1 MATSILVIWSSRSLY
16 SYPSSFWDSFNFISL
31 LLLPFSWIT
40 IIFNFFKSLSLKKY
54 FKIKTICVG
63 NIYLGGTGKTP
74 LVLKINDMLKYKFKT
89 VFIKKKYIDQI
100 DEQNILSKYG
110 NLICLSFRDI
120 ALRIAERK
128 KYQLAILDDGLQD
141 KSLNYDISIACF
153 NSSELVGNGLVLP
166 AGPLRERITNILNY
180 DLAFLNGEK
189 NNKSFEKTLK
199 RLNPNLKIFRAK
211 YTPRNLE
218 SFKFKNNFL
227 VFSGIGNPLEFQ
239 QTLKKYNFKIK
250 KIMTFPDHYKYKNS
264 DINNIKNMAKSNK
277 LKIITTEKDYN
288 RLSNIQKKNIQFLK
302 IGLKIE
308 KEKEFKNFLLKK
320 L

>member
-1 MATSILVIWSSRSLY
+1 MKVKR
-16 SYPSSFWDSFNFISL
+16 PNFWDSFNFISL
-31 LLLPFSWIT
+31 LLLPFSLIT
-40 IIFNFFKSLSLKKY
+40 IIFNFFKSFSLKKY

-74 LVLKINDMLKYKFKT
+74 LVLMINDMLKYKFKT

-120 ALRIAERK
+120 ALRIAEKK
-128 KYQLAILDDGLQD
+128 KYHLAILDDGLQD
-141 KSLNYDISIACF
+141 KSLNYDISIVCF

-250 KIMTFPDHYKYKNS
+250 KIMTFPDQYKYKNS
-264 DINNIKNMAKSNK
+264 DINNIKNIAKSNK

-308 KEKEFKNFLLKK
+308 KEKEFRNFLLKK

>member
-1 MATSILVIWSSRSLY
+1 MKVKRPI
-16 SYPSSFWDSFNFISL
+16 FWDSFNFISL
-31 LLLPFSWIT
+31 LLLPFSLIT

-120 ALRIAERK
+120 ALRIAEK
-128 KYQLAILDDGLQD
+128 KNYQLAILDDGLQD

-153 NSSELVGNGLVLP
+153 NSSDVAGNNLVIP
-166 AGPLRERITNILNY
+166 AGPLRERLTNIINY
-180 DLAFLNGEK
+180 DIALLNGERK
-189 NNKSFEKTLK
+189 NKKFEKTLK
-199 RLNPNLKIFRAK
+199 HLNPNLKIFRAK
-211 YTPRNLE
+211 YYPKNLK
-218 SFKFKNNFL
+218 SFKFKSNFL
-227 VFSGIGNPLEFQ
+227 MFSGIGNPLEFQ

-250 KIMTFPDHYKYKNS
+250 KVITFPDHYNFKDS
-264 DINNIKNMAKSNK
+264 DISNIQKIAKRNK

-288 RLSNIQKKNIQFLK
+288 RLRVNQKKNIQY
-302 IGLKIE
+302 LKIE
-308 KEKEFKNFLLKK
+308 LIIKKQKEFKNFILKK

>member
-1 MATSILVIWSSRSLY
+1 MKIKKPL
-16 SYPSSFWDSFNFISL
+16 FWDNYNLVSLSLIPLSFIVIFFNFIKTLS
-31 LLLPFSWIT
+31 
-40 IIFNFFKSLSLKKY
+40 FKKN

-74 LVLKINDMLKYKFKT
+74 LALKINDILKYKFKT
-89 VFIKKKYIDQI
+89 VFIKKNYPDQI

-110 NLICLSFRDI
+110 KLICLKFRDI
-120 ALRIAERK
+120 ALKIAQRK

>member
-1 MATSILVIWSSRSLY
+1 MKIKKPL
-16 SYPSSFWDSFNFISL
+16 FWDNYNLVSLSLIPLSFIVIFFNFIKTLS
-31 LLLPFSWIT
+31 
-40 IIFNFFKSLSLKKY
+40 FKKN

-63 NIYLGGTGKTP
+63 NIYIGGTGKTP
-74 LVLKINDMLKYKFKT
+74 LALKINDILKYKFKT
-89 VFIKKKYIDQI
+89 VFIKKNYPDQI

-110 NLICLSFRDI
+110 KLICLKFRDI
-120 ALRIAERK
+120 ALKIAQRK

>member
-1 MATSILVIWSSRSLY
+1 MKVKRPI
-16 SYPSSFWDSFNFISL
+16 FWDSFNLISL
-31 LLLPFSWIT
+31 LLLPFSLIT
-40 IIFNFFKSLSLKKY
+40 IIFNFFKSLSPKKY

-120 ALRIAERK
+120 ALRIAEK
-128 KYQLAILDDGLQD
+128 KNYQLAILDDGLQD
-141 KSLNYDISIACF
+141 KSLNYDVSIACF

-211 YTPRNLE
+211 YTARNLR

-227 VFSGIGNPLEFQ
+227 VFSGIGNPLEFI
-239 QTLKKYNFKIK
+239 QTLKKYIF
-250 KIMTFPDHYKYKNS
+250 
-264 DINNIKNMAKSNK
+264 
-277 LKIITTEKDYN
+277 
-288 RLSNIQKKNIQFLK
+288 
-302 IGLKIE
+302 
-308 KEKEFKNFLLKK
+308 
-320 L
+320 

>member
-1 MATSILVIWSSRSLY
+1 MKVKRPI
-16 SYPSSFWDSFNFISL
+16 FWDSFNFISL
-31 LLLPFSWIT
+31 LLLPFSLIT
-40 IIFNFFKSLSLKKY
+40 IIFNFFKSLSPKKY

-110 NLICLSFRDI
+110 KLICLSFRDI
-120 ALRIAERK
+120 ALRIAEK
-128 KYQLAILDDGLQD
+128 KNYQIAILDDGLQD

-211 YTPRNLE
+211 YSPRNLE

>member
-1 MATSILVIWSSRSLY
+1 
-16 SYPSSFWDSFNFISL
+16 
-31 LLLPFSWIT
+31 
-40 IIFNFFKSLSLKKY
+40 
-54 FKIKTICVG
+54 
-63 NIYLGGTGKTP
+63 
-74 LVLKINDMLKYKFKT
+74 MLKYKFKT

-120 ALRIAERK
+120 ALRIAEK
-128 KYQLAILDDGLQD
+128 KNYQLAILDDGLQD

-264 DINNIKNMAKSNK
+264 DINNIKNIAKSNK

>member
-1 MATSILVIWSSRSLY
+1 MKVKR
-16 SYPSSFWDSFNFISL
+16 PSFWDSFNFISL
-31 LLLPFSWIT
+31 LLLPFSLIK
-40 IIFNFFKSLSLKKY
+40 IIYNFFKSLSLKKY

-74 LVLKINDMLKYKFKT
+74 LVLKINDMLNYKFKT

-120 ALRIAERK
+120 ALRIAEK
-128 KYQLAILDDGLQD
+128 KNYQLAILDDGLQD

-189 NNKSFEKTLK
+189 DNKTFEKTLK

-264 DINNIKNMAKSNK
+264 DINNIKKIAKSNK
-277 LKIITTEKDYN
+277 LKIVTTEKDYN
-288 RLSNIQKKNIQFLK
+288 RLSNVQKKNIQFLK
-302 IGLKIE
+302 IELKIE
-308 KEKEFKNFLLKK
+308 KEKEFKNVLLKK

>member
-1 MATSILVIWSSRSLY
+1 MKVKRPI
-16 SYPSSFWDSFNFISL
+16 FWDSLNFISL
-31 LLLPFSWIT
+31 LLLPFSLIT

-120 ALRIAERK
+120 ALRIAEK
-128 KYQLAILDDGLQD
+128 KNYQLAILDDGLQD

-189 NNKSFEKTLK
+189 NNKNFEKTLK

-264 DINNIKNMAKSNK
+264 DINNIKNIAKSNK

>member
-1 MATSILVIWSSRSLY
+1 MKVKRPI
-16 SYPSSFWDSFNFISL
+16 FWDSLNFISL
-31 LLLPFSWIT
+31 LLLPFSLIT

-54 FKIKTICVG
+54 FKIKIICVG

-74 LVLKINDMLKYKFKT
+74 LVLKINEILKYKFRT

-120 ALRIAERK
+120 ALRIAEK
-128 KYQLAILDDGLQD
+128 KNYQLAILDDGLQD

-180 DLAFLNGEK
+180 DIAFLNGEK

-199 RLNPNLKIFRAK
+199 RFNPNLKIFRAK
-211 YTPRNLE
+211 YTPKNLE

-239 QTLKKYNFKIK
+239 QTLKKYNFKVK
-250 KIMTFPDHYKYKNS
+250 KKMTFPDHYKYKNS
-264 DINNIKNMAKSNK
+264 DINNIKNIAKSNK

-308 KEKEFKNFLLKK
+308 KEKEFRNFLLKK